1 MKAGMIRK
9 PGELALV
16 NIEEPVISA
25 PDEVKIKVKR
35 VGICG
40 SDVHIFHGKNPY
52 ATYPRIWGHEFTG
65 EVVETGSGVEN
76 VAVGDHVVAEQYYSC
91 GKCYACTHGW
101 ANVCKNVSVFGVH
114 QEGGCREYMIVKA
127 AKLYKIDPSIPW
139 DVAVLTEPISI
150 GFQATSRGNVLPGD
164 KVLVMGAGTI
174 GLTLLMAAKEK
185 GATVMITDL
194 FDDKLEYAKSWGADY
209 TVNVKEKTIEEAMKE
224 ADFEPNV
231 VLDAVGIK
239 KNLEDAVEMV
249 SPAGRVVE
257 LGFPPI
263 TADLSLPAMNRK
275 EVSVYGTRLQSG
287 QFPPSVRFVEKY
299 AEKLKDFATQ
309 KYPIDEVGAA
319 FEFAVSHPGEFRKIV
334 ISMEE

>member
-1 MKAGMIRK
+1 MKAGVIKK
-9 PGELALV
+9 PGELELV
-16 NIEEPVISA
+16 NIEEPVIAA

-40 SDVHIFHGKNPY
+40 SDVHIYHGKNPY

-65 EVVETGSGVEN
+65 EVVEKGADVTNVE
-76 VAVGDHVVAEQYYSC
+76 VGDHVVAEQYYSC

-101 ANVCKNVSVFGVH
+101 ANVCKDVHVFGVH

-127 AKLYKIDPSIPW
+127 AKLYKMDPSIPW

-150 GFQATSRGNVLPGD
+150 GFQATSRGKVMEGD
-164 KVLVMGAGTI
+164 NVLVMGAGTI
-174 GLTLLMAAKEK
+174 GLTLLMAAKAK
-185 GATVMITDL
+185 GAKVMITDL
-194 FDDKLEYAKSWGADY
+194 FDDKLEYAKTWGADY
-209 TVNVKEKTIEEAMKE
+209 TVNVKNQTIEDAMKE

-263 TADLSLPAMNRK
+263 TADLSLPAINRK

-287 QFPPSVRFVEKY
+287 QYPASVKFVEEH
-299 AEKLKDFATQ
+299 AEQLADFATQ
-309 KYPIDEVGAA
+309 KYAIEDVQEA
-319 FEFAVSHPGEFRKIV
+319 FKFATEHPGEFRKIV
-334 ISMEE
+334 ISME